1 MLQESPVG
9 SAESSGSGLSPVVS
23 HSRPMD
29 LGSAAVRHELTGTH
43 CGSAPTSPKTMAGAM
58 AVTSS
63 GGVMQAV
70 QTHPLNLAS
79 GLQRPSHHNVELL
92 RSASSGSINSRSL
105 PNIPSAMGRPGAG
118 KEHAKVVGRRSPPA
132 SSVSGASGASKQM
145 LVRRSKSS
153 AILPLRKHLIEK
165 TLAEQQQ
172 KAVAAQQAA
181 AQAAAS
187 VQQAAAASSTSFS
200 SIESSAAAAS
210 DKSLSIRPIEEVME
224 EDSFSRSGSM
234 TNIMGHHQDSN
245 AMEVDSIVEQQQVTV
260 IAAAIRQ

>member
-1 MLQESPVG
+1 M
-9 SAESSGSGLSPVVS
+9 
-23 HSRPMD
+23 
-29 LGSAAVRHELTGTH
+29 
-43 CGSAPTSPKTMAGAM
+43 
-58 AVTSS
+58 
-63 GGVMQAV
+63 
-70 QTHPLNLAS
+70 
-79 GLQRPSHHNVELL
+79 
-92 RSASSGSINSRSL
+92 
-105 PNIPSAMGRPGAG
+105 
-118 KEHAKVVGRRSPPA
+118 VGRRSPPA
-132 SSVSGASGASKQM
+132 SSVSGTGASKQM

-200 SIESSAAAAS
+200 SIESSAAAS